1 MNDQMEYAKRM
12 VEFLGKVLGK
22 NYEIVLQDIPE
33 QKIVAIANG
42 GVSGRKVG
50 SPLTDLALKMIAD
63 KEWEK
68 NDCKLNYLGMT
79 NDGRLLRSSTYFI
92 RENGNLL
99 GMLCINIDISKI
111 KEAGDVLYYMAGLFD
126 MPGETGKSGQKIN
139 EAAKLTGYGKDVYAE
154 EKPRAIENFSVSLT
168 DMISSTVKKELENYG
183 NIPVSRLSKN
193 ERIQIIEK
201 LDTEGVFLMKGAV
214 SIVAQ
219 ELDCAESTLY
229 RYLSK
234 MR

>member
-79 NDGRLLRSSTYFI
+79 NDGRFLRSSTYFI
-92 RENGNLL
+92 KENGNLL

-111 KEAGDVLYYMAGLFD
+111 KEAGDALYYMAGLFD
-126 MPGETGKSGQKIN
+126 MPRKTGKSGQKRS
-139 EAAKLTGYGKDVYAE
+139 EEDVYAE

-168 DMISSTVKKELENYG
+168 DMISSTVKKELDNYG
-183 NIPVSRLSKN
+183 NIPVSRLSKD

-201 LDTEGVFLMKGAV
+201 LSKEGVFLMKGAI